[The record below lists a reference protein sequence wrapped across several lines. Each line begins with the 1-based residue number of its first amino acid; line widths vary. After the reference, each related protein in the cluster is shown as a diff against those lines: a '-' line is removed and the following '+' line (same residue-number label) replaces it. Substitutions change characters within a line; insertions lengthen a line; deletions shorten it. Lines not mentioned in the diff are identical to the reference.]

1 MNRIY
6 KYELLR
12 GSKHFIC
19 PACHHKTF
27 KPYVLSEDGKTW
39 AGSEFGRCERI
50 NSCGYLK
57 YPNMKEMKFCEK
69 DFNNSDCYFRD
80 ETKLIPDYIDK
91 SIVESTFCNFR
102 ENVLAR
108 YIIKNFGSETFFDL
122 QAKYNIGTAKNGGT
136 IFWQEDIEGRFR
148 TGKVFYYK
156 PDGHR
161 DKERASWFV
170 HKKIKENFNLKQCL
184 FGEHLLKDI
193 NVNKHEKKIF
203 FNSNDISELE
213 SYFENIPLPTEP
225 IKLNECTTIID
236 CSLFVKSHLNTVKAY
251 IGKEI
256 ALPYLKRLNEFK
268 QLLEVTK
275 VALCESEKTAVLMSV
290 LEPDFIWLASGGS
303 EMLNAERL
311 KVLTNQNILLT
322 VFPDNGQFDKWK
334 EKTRFITNRKMDYSV
349 ENAYNEGIIDKGADI
364 LDLYLLKTDLSIF
377 KKKK

>member
-6 KYELLR
+6 KYELLK
-12 GSKHFIC
+12 GSKHYQC
-19 PACHHKTF
+19 PKCKHITF
-27 KPYVLSEDGKTW
+27 KPLVYTSDGKTIV
-39 AGSEFGRCERI
+39 GEEFGRCERI

-57 YPNMKEMKFCEK
+57 FPNMKETKFNEK

-193 NVNKHEKKIF
+193 NV
-203 FNSNDISELE
+203 
-213 SYFENIPLPTEP
+213 
-225 IKLNECTTIID
+225 
-236 CSLFVKSHLNTVKAY
+236 
-251 IGKEI
+251 
-256 ALPYLKRLNEFK
+256 
-268 QLLEVTK
+268 QTK

-290 LEPDFIWLASGGS
+290 LEPEFIWLASGGS

-311 KVLTNQNILLT
+311 KVLTNENILLT

-334 EKTRFITNRKMDYSV
+334 EKTRFIANRQIDYSV

-364 LDLYLLKTDLSIF
+364 LDLYLLKTDLSGF

>member
-12 GSKHFIC
+12 GSKHYRC
-19 PACHHKTF
+19 PNCNHMTF
-27 KPYVLSEDGKTW
+27 KPLVYTSDGKTIV
-39 AGSEFGRCERI
+39 GEEFGRCERI

-57 YPNMKEMKFCEK
+57 FPNMKEMKFCEK

-108 YIIKNFGSETFFDL
+108 YIIKNFGSETFFNL
-122 QAKYNIGTAKNGGT
+122 QEKYNIGTAKNGGT
-136 IFWQEDIEGRFR
+136 IFWQEDIQGRFR

-156 PDGHR
+156 TDGHR
-161 DKERASWFV
+161 DKERASWFI
-170 HKKIKENFNLKQCL
+170 HKKVKENFNLKQCL

-193 NVNKHEKKIF
+193 NVQTN
-203 FNSNDISELE
+203 
-213 SYFENIPLPTEP
+213 
-225 IKLNECTTIID
+225 
-236 CSLFVKSHLNTVKAY
+236 
-251 IGKEI
+251 
-256 ALPYLKRLNEFK
+256 
-268 QLLEVTK
+268 
-275 VALCESEKTAVLMSV
+275 VALCESEKTAVLMSI

-311 KVLTNQNILLT
+311 KVLTNENILLT

-334 EKTRFITNRKMDYSV
+334 EKTRFIANRQIDYSV

-364 LDLYLLKTDLSIF
+364 LDLYLLKTDLSGF